1 MNAFSRAAGLAAA
14 LLLTA
19 SPLAALGQTT
29 AGAETP
35 TTVSLSAFGEV
46 KSMPDEA
53 TISLGVQSKAATA
66 AQAMGDNAE
75 TMNRVI
81 AALRARGLPSKA
93 TQTSNISLSAQYDYE
108 QNQPPRLSGY
118 LASNEVAITVDDLGK
133 LGSTLD
139 AVVGAGANQIS
150 GISFGLKDTGA
161 AEDAARLAAVK
172 ALRAKADLYAGA
184 TGYRVGRLLAL
195 NEGGPVTE
203 PLRPV
208 MMVRAMAAAPSPTPV
223 APGELTT
230 RIDISAVYELAK

>member
-1 MNAFSRAAGLAAA
+1 MKALSRAAGIAAA

-19 SPLAALGQTT
+19 SPLAARAQTT
-29 AGAETP
+29 AAAETP

>member
-133 LGSTLD
+133 LGPTLD

>member
-1 MNAFSRAAGLAAA
+1 MKALSRTAGLAAV
-14 LLLTA
+14 LLLTTA
-19 SPLAALGQTT
+19 PLAALAQTT
-29 AGAETP
+29 GQAETP

-46 KSMPDEA
+46 KATPDEA

-66 AQAMGDNAE
+66 AQAMADNAGA
-75 TMNRVI
+75 MNRVI
-81 AALRARGLPSKA
+81 AALKARSLPGKA
-93 TQTSNISLSAQYDYE
+93 IQTSNISLSAQYDYE

-118 LASNEVAITVDDLGK
+118 LASNDVTITVDDLGK

-139 AVVGAGANQIS
+139 AVVGAGVNQIS
-150 GISFGLKDTGA
+150 GISFGLKDSGA
-161 AEDAARLAAVK
+161 AEDSARLAAVK

-184 TGYRVGRLLAL
+184 TGYHVGRLLAL

-208 MMVRAMAAAPSPTPV
+208 VMMRAMAAAPSPTPV

-230 RIDISAVYELAK
+230 RVDISAIYELAK

>member
-1 MNAFSRAAGLAAA
+1 MKAFSRAAGLAAA
-14 LLLTA
+14 LLLTT
-19 SPLAALGQTT
+19 SPLAAFAQTV

-35 TTVSLSAFGEV
+35 ATVSLSAFGQV
-46 KSMPDEA
+46 KSTPDEA

-75 TMNRVI
+75 AMNRVI

-93 TQTSNISLSAQYDYE
+93 IQTSNISLSAQYDYE
-108 QNQPPRLSGY
+108 QNQPARLSGY
-118 LASNEVAITVDDLGK
+118 LASNEVAITVDDIGK
-133 LGSTLD
+133 LGSMLD

-161 AEDAARLAAVK
+161 AEDSARLAAVK

-184 TGYRVGRLLAL
+184 TGYHVGRLLAL

-208 MMVRAMAAAPSPTPV
+208 VMMRAMAAAPSPTPV

-230 RIDISAVYELAK
+230 RVDISAVYELAK